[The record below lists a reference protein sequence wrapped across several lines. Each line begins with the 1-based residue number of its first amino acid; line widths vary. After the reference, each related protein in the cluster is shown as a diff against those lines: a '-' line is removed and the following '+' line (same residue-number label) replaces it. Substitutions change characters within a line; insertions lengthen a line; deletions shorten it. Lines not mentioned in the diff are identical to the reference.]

1 MKVIQLWDK
10 AVRIYHWS
18 QLVLLLGLWFTAE
31 QGYLVV
37 HQILAYS
44 LAALLLSRLVW
55 GFIGSDTARFR
66 HFLQSPAQLPRMW
79 NKAKHGIGHQGL
91 SGYMSVALMLLL
103 LLQFVSGLMTT
114 DDVLTEGPL
123 YSKVPSDWSSLAS
136 WLHHN
141 NFDLLLIL
149 IALHVAAALFHGVR
163 KDGVLGA
170 MVHGKLK
177 TEAAQPVVKSTF
189 WYLLLVLIFAGIFVL
204 WQGVALYQQW

>member
-37 HQILAYS
+37 HQILAYA

-123 YSKVPSDWSSLAS
+123 YSKVSSDWSSLAS

>member
-37 HQILAYS
+37 HQILAYA

-79 NKAKHGIGHQGL
+79 NKGKHGIGHQGL

-123 YSKVPSDWSSLAS
+123 YSKVSSDWSSLAS